1 VAKIAITW
9 VKSGIK
15 YKFDQKD
22 TLESLGLK
30 RMNQTVIQE
39 DNQAIRGMI
48 QKVRHL
54 VAVSEAE

>member
-1 VAKIAITW
+1 MAKIAITW

-39 DNQAIRGMI
+39 DSQAIRGMI

-54 VAVSEAE
+54 VSVSEAE

>member
-1 VAKIAITW
+1 MAKISITLI
-9 VKSGIK
+9 KSGIK

-30 RMNQTVIQE
+30 RLHQTVVQE

-54 VAVSEAE
+54 VTVAEV